1 VDRDPIHTV
10 TAAEEHMKLSCNTT
24 GRSTGRNV
32 TAFTLVEL
40 LVVIGII
47 ALLISILLPTLAS
60 VRQSASAIKCRSNLK
75 QIGTGIYMYAQANNG
90 LLPYGFVFTGATIP
104 GEPNWTEES
113 NDWTTL
119 VYRFMTQKAG
129 TGYDTQQLN
138 TVTNSGTRGI
148 FLCPDVARENT
159 TAAFVSHYSSHP
171 RIIPD
176 LSGNDWDTGVSTKGL
191 KPYTLAGIKRASE
204 IAMIFDAPVVN
215 ASYQAPAVGFA
226 IDRGAVYRRPYL
238 LEKWSNSLQPIG
250 PSDSVDMRPWSTT
263 VLADYN
269 TDRETNP
276 GNIRFRHS
284 KDSAAN
290 VLMVDGH
297 VATFRYNKQNRVTDL
312 LRKNIYVNPR

>member
-1 VDRDPIHTV
+1 MRTNQ
-10 TAAEEHMKLSCNTT
+10 NTT
-24 GRSTGRNV
+24 GHASTRHV

-90 LLPYGFVFTGATIP
+90 LLPYGFVYFGAPIP
-104 GEPNWTEES
+104 GEPSWNDES

-119 VYRFMTQKAG
+119 VYRFMTQRAG
-129 TGYDTQQLN
+129 TGYDTQQAN
-138 TVTNSGTRGI
+138 TVANAGTRGI

-191 KPYTLAGIKRASE
+191 KPYALAGIKRQSE
-204 IAMIFDAPVVN
+204 VAMIFDAPVVN
-215 ASYQAPAVGFA
+215 GTYQSPAVGFA
-226 IDRGAVYRRPYL
+226 IDRGAIGRRPYL

-250 PSDSVDMRPWSTT
+250 PSDPIDMRPWFTA
-263 VLADYN
+263 VFDDYN
-269 TDRETNP
+269 TDRDTNP
-276 GNIRFRHS
+276 GNIRFRHN
-284 KDSAAN
+284 KDTSANA
-290 VLMVDGH
+290 LMADGH
-297 VATFRYNKQNRVTDL
+297 VETFRYNKINRTTDL